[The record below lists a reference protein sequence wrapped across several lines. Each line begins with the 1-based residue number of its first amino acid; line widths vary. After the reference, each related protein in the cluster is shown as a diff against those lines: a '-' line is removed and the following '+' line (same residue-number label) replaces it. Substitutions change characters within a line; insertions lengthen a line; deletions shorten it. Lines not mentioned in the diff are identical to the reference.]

1 MAVIINNMD
10 MPVNCW
16 ECDLNNGYFCDITGN
31 SIEDFLNDEEREKDC
46 PLKSTDEILSV
57 IDNYK
62 LSDDERI
69 DMDEDSILWGMKIAY
84 DLVYK
89 YCKGAEQ

>member
-1 MAVIINNMD
+1 MAVLINNMD
-10 MPVNCW
+10 MPENCGA
-16 ECDLNNGYFCDITGN
+16 CVLRDKCGVLYFGSRYVDYT
-31 SIEDFLNDEEREKDC
+31 ERDPDC

-57 IDNYK
+57 IENHK